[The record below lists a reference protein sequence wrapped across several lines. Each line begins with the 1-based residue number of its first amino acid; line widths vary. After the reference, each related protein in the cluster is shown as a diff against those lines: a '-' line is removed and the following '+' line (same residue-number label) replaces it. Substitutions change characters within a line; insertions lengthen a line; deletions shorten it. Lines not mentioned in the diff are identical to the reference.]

1 MSTTVSSGNFN
12 PPPSRS
18 ETFMLKPILA
28 LTLVSLLLATS
39 AGAAPLVS
47 PKISGLKSGLFEPPR
62 SAPAIVL
69 PATSVRASGVRASGV
84 RASDA
89 SVFDLA
95 SYRGKLV
102 VLEFGF
108 THCTEVCPVSLASLA
123 QARKLLG
130 PDAANVQVV
139 FVTVDPAR
147 DSVSRLKTYLAQFD
161 PGFIG
166 VGGSAAQVDA
176 VLKAY
181 GITATKKMVAG
192 STLDY
197 TMHHS
202 SYLYFVDRR
211 GMLRAMMPFG
221 RPAAEIAHDVRLL
234 LRN

>member
-1 MSTTVSSGNFN
+1 
-12 PPPSRS
+12 
-18 ETFMLKPILA
+18 MLKTFLA
-28 LTLVSLLLATS
+28 LVSVLLLAAG
-39 AGAAPLVS
+39 AGAAP
-47 PKISGLKSGLFEPPR
+47 IEGLKSGMFEPPR
-62 SAPAIVL
+62 AAPAIAL
-69 PATSVRASGVRASGV
+69 SSTNPGL
-84 RASDA
+84 
-89 SVFDLA
+89 FDLA
-95 SYRGKLV
+95 RYRGKVV

-108 THCTEVCPVSLASLA
+108 THCVDVCPVSLASLA

-130 PDAANVQVV
+130 PDSANLQVV

-147 DSVSRLKTYLAQFD
+147 DSIERLQAYLGQFD

-166 VGGSAAQVDA
+166 AGGSAAQVDA

-181 GITATKKMVAG
+181 GITATKKMVEG
-192 STLDY
+192 STTDY

-221 RPAAEIAHDVRLL
+221 RPAADIAHDVRLL

>member
-1 MSTTVSSGNFN
+1 MKTS
-12 PPPSRS
+12 
-18 ETFMLKPILA
+18 
-28 LTLVSLLLATS
+28 LVLVPFLLLAAS
-39 AGAAPLVS
+39 AGAAPIV
-47 PKISGLKSGLFEPPR
+47 GLKSGLFEPPR
-62 SAPAIVL
+62 AAPPIAL
-69 PATSVRASGVRASGV
+69 PATGVRATGVRASGVRASGV
-84 RASDA
+84 RASGDA
-89 SVFDLA
+89 VFDLA
-95 SYRGKLV
+95 GYRGKVV

-108 THCTEVCPVSLASLA
+108 THCVEVCPVSLASLA

-130 PDAANVQVV
+130 VDAARLQVV

-147 DSVSRLKTYLAQFD
+147 DSIERLQAYLAQFD

-181 GITATKKMVAG
+181 GITATRKMVEG
-192 STLDY
+192 SNTDY

-221 RPAAEIAHDVRLL
+221 RPAADIAHDVQLL

>member
-1 MSTTVSSGNFN
+1 MFK
-12 PPPSRS
+12 
-18 ETFMLKPILA
+18 TFLV
-28 LTLVSLLLATS
+28 LVSLLAAS
-39 AGAAPLVS
+39 AGAAP
-47 PKISGLKSGLFEPPR
+47 IAGLKSGLFEPPR
-62 SAPAIVL
+62 AAPAIAL
-69 PATSVRASGVRASGV
+69 AASNAG
-84 RASDA
+84 
-89 SVFDLA
+89 VFDLA
-95 SYRGKLV
+95 AYRGKVV

-130 PDAANVQVV
+130 ADAAKLQVV
-139 FVTVDPAR
+139 FVTVDPER
-147 DSVSRLKTYLAQFD
+147 DSIPRLKTYLAQFD

-192 STLDY
+192 SVSPADY

-211 GMLRAMMPFG
+211 GMLRALMPFG
-221 RPAAEIAHDVRLL
+221 RPAAEIAQDVRLL
-234 LRN
+234 LRH